1 MSPLT
6 LLAAEEQ
13 RLYTYVESLTGTLE
27 DKNQQLEN
35 AGVFAAYKQ
44 LHQQYLAACQVAT
57 SEPARLEL
65 LKRLAFL
72 NWYSEM
78 EPSFLT
84 GIRELDEKAVFAVYT
99 LLDAYI
105 RDQKL
110 DEELRWMLSYY
121 SCWDYPLLHYADNRL
136 PALTAFIQ
144 AVDQSV
150 LHIPRQQLPPDTMA
164 NRGQMGLYWKSLGV
178 EQEP

>member
-1 MSPLT
+1 MSLLN

-13 RLYTYVESLTGTLE
+13 LLYAYVELLSGTLE
-27 DKNQQLEN
+27 QKNQQLEN

-44 LHQQYLAACQVAT
+44 LHQKYLAAYRAAT

-65 LKRLAFL
+65 LKRLVFL
-72 NWYSEM
+72 NWYGTL

-84 GIRELDEKAVFAVYT
+84 GIGELDEQVILAVYT
-99 LLDAYI
+99 LLDDYI

-121 SCWDYPLLHYADNRL
+121 SCWGA
-136 PALTAFIQ
+136 
-144 AVDQSV
+144 
-150 LHIPRQQLPPDTMA
+150 
-164 NRGQMGLYWKSLGV
+164 
-178 EQEP
+178 